1 MLPFGEFQ
9 TVYKI
14 DLYDLPPCRCKELYD
29 RLKPWNSPETIRKK
43 IINCKKAYSN
53 DRAARRRKYRKD
65 KETQFEQ
72 DRHRKRVAER
82 VIRQPETIE
91 PPRPIA
97 ERLKPD
103 ALKLY
108 NEGVKKQER
117 ALSKK
122 YREHEEAKQ
131 REEEEEAE
139 RQVLEAEEENRVRRR
154 IQQLDRAAEAMRT
167 PQRPLA
173 RRYSRRDLRRTYWKP

>member
-1 MLPFGEFQ
+1 MEPFRDFQ
-9 TVYKI
+9 ITYKTE
-14 DLYDLPPCRCKELYD
+14 LYDLPPCRCKELYY
-29 RLKPWNSPETIRKK
+29 RLKPWNSPETIRTK

-53 DRAARRRKYRKD
+53 DRAARRRRYRKD
-65 KETQFEQ
+65 KETQYEQ

-82 VIRQPETIE
+82 VIRQPEPIE

-103 ALKLY
+103 ILKLY
-108 NEGVKKQER
+108 NEGVKKQEF

-122 YREHEEAKQ
+122 YREREEAKQ

-139 RQVLEAEEENRVRRR
+139 RQMLEAEEENKVRRR
-154 IQQLDRAAEAMRT
+154 IQQLDRAVEAMRAPT
-167 PQRPLA
+167 